1 MKILVTI
8 TGVWFLLV
16 TSTSCG
22 ANSERSHDVKTHT
35 SDEQRCLSLPAC
47 TAKLNQIATSKKYVH
62 SKFLAEDMRRL
73 GEPAWKVIVDL
84 SASDDER
91 VRDLAGSVM
100 GQWFPLSEEKI
111 PEIVAA
117 LRREP
122 GGWPARALMRI
133 PSEEAT
139 RALIDDVARIGGGN
153 QSSFALGARLPEAF
167 PLVFERM
174 EEVDSIK
181 LASGLSEVLS
191 RPAEPE
197 NLARRQDIVK
207 WLMAAA
213 SNQGNAPAYRRQATG
228 FLLDMGPLKSVDLSP
243 LRRNLESPDRS
254 LVQLTRILLSQ
265 QGDPAALPY
274 IQEECRQASKA
285 GDANDST
292 FVSPRASCL
301 NHLARAGAAA
311 AGSVP
316 LLEEWLEKATLD
328 TSNQILATLGY
339 LGDRSV
345 VPLLESKLDSND
357 DREVTASLESLW
369 RLRSKESL
377 PRIHQVASEHWYS
390 TVRTYASLVVTA
402 LETGDGTAVEAAL
415 DRAFRND
422 ELASKHVWG
431 LSMAN
436 EKRRKDCIAW
446 QVDDNLIEYEEYL
459 RTDAALLRKYQ
470 HSVDGLSQVAET
482 SNGVF
487 LGINKGEFGGGLV
500 YQDRIGKK
508 SDLSP
513 ENVVAL
519 LPRSDGSVLAL
530 VGLAHLMDRGGSILE
545 IATDQSVP
553 RVVASRRLPS
563 APNAVYRVK
572 QGWLVNLA
580 SNEAV
585 LLKVDLSLSEVGCY
599 REFK

>member
-1 MKILVTI
+1 MKILGTI

-22 ANSERSHDVKTHT
+22 VNSERSHDVKAHT

-47 TAKLNQIATSKKYVH
+47 TAKLNQFATSKKYVH

-84 SASDDER
+84 SVSDDER

-139 RALIDDVARIGGGN
+139 RALIDDVARNGGGN

-174 EEVDSIK
+174 EEGDSFK
-181 LASGLSEVLS
+181 LASGLSEGLS
-191 RPAEPE
+191 RPAQPE
-197 NLARRQDIVK
+197 NLARRQGIVK

-213 SNQGNAPAYRRQATG
+213 SNQGNAPIYRRQATG
-228 FLLDMGPLKSVDLSP
+228 FLLDMGPLKGVDLSP

-274 IQEECRQASKA
+274 IQEECRQASKVV
-285 GDANDST
+285 DANDSM

-345 VPLLESKLDSND
+345 VPLLESKLYSND

-377 PRIHQVASEHWYS
+377 PRIRQVASKHWYS
-390 TVRTYASLVVTA
+390 TVREFASLVANA
-402 LETGDGTAVEAAL
+402 LETGNGAAVEAAL

-431 LSMAN
+431 LSMEN
-436 EKRRKDCIAW
+436 DKKRKDCVAW
-446 QVDDNLIEYEEYL
+446 KVDDNLIEYEEYL

-482 SNGVF
+482 AKGVF

-500 YQDRIGKK
+500 YQDLNGKK

-530 VGLAHLMDRGGSILE
+530 VGLAHLIDRGGSILE

-580 SNEAV
+580 SNETV
-585 LLKVDLSLSEVGCY
+585 LLKADLSLSEVGCY